1 MNYDFFHERP
11 ASDREALAAYMTATA
26 NFLDSALAAL
36 DQADAAAG
44 AAARQ
49 MQAAGAM
56 LRASTTASQAG
67 LWHVALDLVPP
78 VGEPLRLLDLD
89 LTASR
94 PPRPLQ

>member
-1 MNYDFFHERP
+1 
-11 ASDREALAAYMTATA
+11 
-26 NFLDSALAAL
+26 
-36 DQADAAAG
+36 
-44 AAARQ
+44 
-49 MQAAGAM
+49 M